1 MKNYNIFDWK
11 QKLLA
16 EIYFNTILNHWW
28 CWPIT
33 SSGSQ
38 VSIRKLYRVSFGAKA
53 PPKVFFVHRMMGHTQ
68 TNILRVF
75 LKKNE
80 IIKFFRKWKKRKSDL
95 YFNSWPPGQK
105 NPTLR
110 GSKYFRAPKYFRGTP
125 FWDFWPLK
133 VPKKWH
139 FSSKTKIGPQFQFTG
154 SWPKKSNFEGI

>member
-1 MKNYNIFDWK
+1 MI
-11 QKLLA
+11 
-16 EIYFNTILNHWW
+16 
-28 CWPIT
+28 
-33 SSGSQ
+33 
-38 VSIRKLYRVSFGAKA
+38 
-53 PPKVFFVHRMMGHTQ
+53 GHTQ

-154 SWPKKSNFEGI
+154 SWPKKSKFEGVKIFLGTKIFFGYPILGFLTLKSTICFHQKHQKIGNISTCKFFDVFDENKSFFGTFKGQKY